1 MTANWACAARLPK
14 GGDRRELNLQRPWNA
29 CDTSLGRNVS
39 PGALTRDPLVKGR
52 QPLSGLSTVQRDELI
67 HEMYRAGTSRD
78 HRQLGIEALEI
89 QLAHQ
94 TLMSLFHEETAR
106 AGFEFN
112 LHEPEIPLGEGEVA
126 YVILRTRIRIGE
138 EDLGRG
144 LFDERPTDWAL
155 QHIAGALRRERHD
168 AV

>member
-39 PGALTRDPLVKGR
+39 PGTLTRDPLVKGR
-52 QPLSGLSTVQRDELI
+52 QPLSRLSTVQGDELI
-67 HEMYRAGTSRD
+67 HDTYRAGTSRD

-89 QLAHQ
+89 QPAHQ
-94 TLMSLFHEETAR
+94 TLLSLFHEEAAR
-106 AGFEFN
+106 AGSESK
-112 LHEPEIPLGEGEVA
+112 LHEVESPPGTGQAADEI
-126 YVILRTRIRIGE
+126 IRTRSQFGQ

-144 LFDERPTDWAL
+144 LFDERPT
-155 QHIAGALRRERHD
+155 
-168 AV
+168 